1 MTESVPASI
10 NVQPHPRLLNV
21 LGDIEFS
28 PWQCLAELVDNAFD
42 EFLRNPLVDEEPTV
56 WVTLPARNSSPR
68 DGEVWVKDNGPG
80 MTLDQLNNALRAGWT
95 SNDRFGQLGLFGVG
109 FNIATARLG
118 QVAVVRTARADD
130 PHWTVVT
137 VDLKELAAGN
147 DFNLPVTTEP
157 KSSPIEHGTEI
168 VIRNLK
174 PEHHQTISRG
184 QAKIKQ
190 NLGEIY
196 SYLLADRG
204 FRLVVD
210 NDLVKPRVPCLWD
223 ESRYV
228 VRNGERIPAV
238 FKIDERLPDRP
249 VCLDCGTWQNIGD
262 SACEVC
268 QSDRVGV
275 RERRI
280 WGWVGIQRYLHPSD
294 YGIDFIRNGRK
305 ILVHDVSLFRWVDP
319 DDVTGRGEVEY
330 PIEVPRAGRIV
341 GEIHVDHVRVNYQK
355 NAFEYDTPEWK
366 RVVHVLRGEGPLLP
380 KRARDLG
387 FTTPNTSPLAKLHA
401 GYRRNDPGLNY
412 LIPGD
417 GKVALH
423 DRAREWAE
431 KFRKGDPKYQTDE
444 KWYQAAEQHDKP
456 PTPTVEPE
464 PDPGDILGRKGLL
477 PPVPPATPNSA
488 PTPAPAPAPAE
499 AESTR
504 RERWRSSASPLP
516 DLDASFGLPG
526 YGAPLQVRAWLVRG
540 HRITRPQETDHVPV
554 YVASGRGTQVE
565 VFVDA
570 EHPIFVDFGVDT
582 RDLVVMELAESL
594 RLRDRSSR
602 SLSAT
607 FAELKERCLPDHK
620 ISGPFLT
627 ELASRTLN
635 RIREAMQPVIE
646 GNATGYWSLLSTDD
660 KSAAERRF
668 AIEGGSPS
676 WDDVIAS
683 GEWIEY
689 VTGSALARLVE
700 ARPESFLDSR
710 VFRSSYQ
717 PLADAA
723 AKRFSADHVVD
734 LLSDVAALADVSA
747 RRGPEELQR
756 GRLTCLLLSQEIKD
770 STLEDVAEG
779 AA

>member
-1 MTESVPASI
+1 MTGSLPASI
-10 NVQPHPRLLNV
+10 NVQPHPRLLSV

-28 PWQCLAELVDNAFD
+28 PWQCIAELVDNAFD
-42 EFLRNPLVDEEPTV
+42 EFLRHPIADDEPTV

-68 DGEVWVKDNGPG
+68 DSEVWVKDNGPG
-80 MTLDQLNNALRAGWT
+80 MSLAQLNNALRAGWT

-118 QVAVVRTARADD
+118 QVAIVRTARVDD

-137 VDLKELAAGN
+137 VDLKGLAAGT
-147 DFNLPVTTEP
+147 DFDLPVTTEP
-157 KSSPIEHGTEI
+157 KSSTSEHGTEI
-168 VIRNLK
+168 VIRSLK

-196 SYLLADRG
+196 SYLLADKG
-204 FRLVVD
+204 FRLIVD
-210 NDLVKPRVPCLWD
+210 SDLVKPRLPCLWD
-223 ESRYV
+223 EGRCV
-228 VRNGERIPAV
+228 VRSGERIPAV
-238 FKIDERLPDRP
+238 FKIDKRLSDRS

-262 SACEVC
+262 AACEAC
-268 QSDRVGV
+268 QGRRVEV

-305 ILVHDVSLFRWVDP
+305 ILIHDVSLFRWVDP
-319 DDVTGRGEVEY
+319 DDLTGRGEVEY

-366 RVVHVLRGEGPLLP
+366 RVVQALRGEGPLLP
-380 KRARDLG
+380 KRAHDLG
-387 FTTPNTSPLAKLHA
+387 FTTPNTSPLARLLA

-431 KFRKGDPKYQTDE
+431 KFRKGDPEYQTDE

-456 PTPTVEPE
+456 PIRSPEPE
-464 PDPGDILGRKGLL
+464 PEPGNILGLKGLL
-477 PPVPPATPNSA
+477 PPQI
-488 PTPAPAPAPAE
+488 PTMPAPVPIPTAAE
-499 AESTR
+499 AEDTR
-504 RERWRSSASPLP
+504 RERWRSTAARLP
-516 DLDASFGLPG
+516 DLEASFGLPG

-540 HRITRPQETDHVPV
+540 HRLSRPGEPERVPV
-554 YVASGRGTQVE
+554 YVASGRGAQVD

-582 RDLVVMELAESL
+582 RDLVVVELADFL
-594 RLRDRSSR
+594 RVRDRSPR
-602 SLSAT
+602 SLSAM

-627 ELASRTLN
+627 ELAAQTLN
-635 RIREAMQPVIE
+635 RIRETMAPVIE
-646 GNATGYWSLLSTDD
+646 GNATGYWSLLPVDE

-668 AIEGGSPS
+668 AIEGGSPN
-676 WDDVIAS
+676 WGDVVAS

-689 VTGSALARLVE
+689 VAGSALVRLVE
-700 ARPESFLDSR
+700 ARPESFLDGR
-710 VFRSSYQ
+710 VFRSSYH
-717 PLADAA
+717 PLADAE
-723 AKRFSADHVVD
+723 AKRFSADRVVD
-734 LLSDVAALADVSA
+734 LLSDVATLADVTA

-756 GRLTCLLLSQEIKD
+756 GRLTCLLLSQEITD
-770 STLEDVAEG
+770 GVGAEEAEG